1 MEAVTSR
8 TFADD
13 VLRFVRQHRSKNYV
27 EIEFRLGRKNTSN
40 FDTNVGP
47 DIHKKALDA
56 LNGYRE
62 WEKIEIKNE
71 QVYYGSRK
79 GLRIVYNENTEE
91 QHCVIK
97 HNAAT
102 LDQVLE
108 GWPLDIR
115 LAASIEIP
123 SSYDSDKDV
132 FPTINNRKRV
142 SFVRKGLTIDVSEI
156 VTTTGEVADLDEES
170 KTRYQIEFEI
180 LNVKELDDNKTF
192 NHYNKIFDLLKC
204 LS

>member
-27 EIEFRLGRKNTSN
+27 EIEFRLGRKNSSN

-91 QHCVIK
+91 QHCIIK
-97 HNAAT
+97 HNAAI

-123 SSYDSDKDV
+123 SSYDSEKDV

-156 VTTTGEVADLDEES
+156 VTTTGEVVDLDEES